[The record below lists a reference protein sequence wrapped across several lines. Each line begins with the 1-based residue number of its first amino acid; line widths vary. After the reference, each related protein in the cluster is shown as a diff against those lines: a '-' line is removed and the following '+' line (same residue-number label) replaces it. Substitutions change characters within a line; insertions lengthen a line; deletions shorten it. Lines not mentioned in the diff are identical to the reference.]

1 MERLVVFIWY
11 FLSML
16 LILNWKISGLLNIL
30 IGSKYLLLISFF
42 IDLYMMFRLLNV
54 LFVVFVKGVLIE
66 LMIEL
71 IKVNM

>member
-1 MERLVVFIWY
+1 MVFIWY